1 MIALHVYRD
10 RVDIHLDKVP
20 TEREKSDVRF
30 MLEMYEELFKF
41 DRISRYIN
49 EMNKIAKELKHK
61 SIDSIYFGAEDYRE
75 LMTQLYEHCFT
86 DVEPYFHDKSDEEF
100 AKAMRNKSI
109 EYYFKDFNIAT
120 GACL

>member
-30 MLEMYEELFKF
+30 ILEMYEELFKF
-41 DRISRYIN
+41 DRISRYID

-61 SIDSIYFGAEDYRE
+61 SIDNIYFGAEDYRE

-86 DVEPYFHDKSDEEF
+86 DVEPYFNDKSDEEF

-120 GACL
+120 GA